1 MNKAIIIGIDS
12 YPGAPL
18 YGCVNDARDV
28 ASCLSLEQYDFDS
41 IVLLNSQA
49 TRSNIL
55 RELSKLA
62 YGPEDQ
68 GQGNTLLLY
77 FAGHGQVVGQAGH
90 LVTYDAQ
97 DFDPGISLAHLAQ
110 VMESA
115 SMVYDHVISIL
126 DCCHSGSAFT
136 WSNSRPLTPSDVER
150 EVPAVNESRCVLA
163 ACRPEE
169 TAKEIDQRGVFT
181 DTLTDALLGASVN
194 WDGEVTLMGIYEY
207 VVSAVPEEMQ
217 TPVFKGDIAGTVV
230 LGAGFE
236 PRQGRPI
243 ERSERSRIM
252 SKAQTLVDQYYYLQ
266 LRELAD
272 RGVRLDRGARQ
283 CALELESVVAWF
295 ESTEKELP
303 DVRRDPDWVDLSRR
317 VREFRKNLSEVSVGE
332 VTRLGRITRHIGHG
346 GYGHVWEV
354 LGADGRSYALK
365 IFHGNELDD
374 AVKVQRF
381 TNGYLNMRKL
391 EHPRIVRVHEVM
403 VAPFGFAMDLV
414 PGDNLRR
421 TYIDRDG
428 DAAVAVRMMI
438 DICET
443 VQHAHS
449 KKVRHRDIKPE
460 NIVISVGVDGQFEP
474 YLTDFDLAYHE
485 TDRTVTTNLGVG
497 GVINYAAPEQ
507 LYEPNARSARSETV
521 DVFSLAQLMFFLV
534 TGRDPS
540 AENFAKNQEVLRRK
554 LASWIDDRASEALME
569 LYKKATSKAP
579 EDRPQTVVDFV
590 APLRAAEAIIQ
601 IASGTEDVE
610 EDDLCR
616 RIGQLYAGMGRYDS
630 TGGQVRMNSASGQVE
645 VIARLKGSS
654 NKLTATVEVEFS
666 VMGSIP
672 VASLKSGRSARDSIN
687 ARLDRA
693 LQKRYGNAV
702 KRHPGNTGAYQ
713 VFVTIPGV
721 RFSVEGIT
729 QVCDVI
735 TTTVAGIEGS

>member
-12 YPGAPL
+12 YSGAPL
-18 YGCVNDARDV
+18 YGCVNDAKDV

-62 YGPEDQ
+62 YSAEDQ
-68 GQGNTLLLY
+68 GKGNTLLLY
-77 FAGHGQVVGQAGH
+77 FAGHGQVIGQAGH

-110 VMESA
+110 LMESA

-136 WSNSRPLTPSDVER
+136 WSNSRPLAPSDVER
-150 EVPAVNESRCVLA
+150 EVPTVNESRCVLA

-181 DTLTDALLGASVN
+181 DTLTDALLGAAVN

-207 VVSAVPEEMQ
+207 VVSAVPGEIQ
-217 TPVFKGDIAGTVV
+217 TPVFKGDIAGTVI
-230 LGAGFE
+230 LGRGFE

-243 ERSERSRIM
+243 ERSERSRVM
-252 SKAQTLVDQYYYLQ
+252 SKAQTLVDQYYNLQ

-332 VTRLGRITRHIGHG
+332 ETRFGRITRHIGHG

-354 LGADGRSYALK
+354 QSADGRSYALK

-391 EHPRIVRVHEVM
+391 EHPHIVRVHEVM
-403 VAPFGFAMDLV
+403 VAPFGFAMDLI

-428 DAAVAVRMMI
+428 DAAIAVRLMI

-460 NIVISVGVDGQFEP
+460 NIVISLGSDGQLEP

-485 TDRTVTTNLGVG
+485 TNRTVTTNLGVG

-507 LYEPNARSARSETV
+507 LYEPNTRSARSETV

-534 TGRDPS
+534 TGRDPN
-540 AENFAKNQEVLRRK
+540 AENFAKNQEVLHRK
-554 LASWIDDRASEALME
+554 LASWVDDRASEALME
-569 LYKKATSKAP
+569 LYKQATSKAP
-579 EDRPQTVVDFV
+579 DDRPQTVVDFV

-645 VIARLKGSS
+645 VIARLKGSP
-654 NKLTATVEVEFS
+654 NKLAATVEVEFS
-666 VMGSIP
+666 VTGSIP
-672 VASLKSGRSARDSIN
+672 VASLKSGKAARDSIN

-702 KRHPGNTGAYQ
+702 KRHPGSKGAYQ
-713 VFVTIPGV
+713 VFLTISGV
-721 RFSVEGIT
+721 RFNVEGIT

-735 TTTVAGIEGS
+735 TTTVASIEGS